1 MFRFEK
7 DSCLAD
13 ATIYEKINEGKIP
26 NLPVSLHKKL
36 GSYWVKVVGV
46 M

>member
-13 ATIYEKINEGKIP
+13 ATIYEEINEREIP
-26 NLPVSLHKKL
+26 NLFVGLHKKL
-36 GSYWVKVVGV
+36 GSYWVKIVGV